1 MASRG
6 GAKIYL
12 VKYEHDFTFDVIISA
27 VIPAG
32 SMDNWYPRV
41 IDEIKKQQEDPV
53 WMSEDKVSQEFHI
66 NSVECEFD
74 VQCLSDILWS
84 LNKTGKDSMIHESL
98 VSDEIFVRHT
108 SHTQSESW
116 CKPKYVVNISPSLP
130 HK

>member
-1 MASRG
+1 MAFPSG
-6 GAKIYL
+6 TKIYL
-12 VKYEHDFTFDVIISA
+12 VKCEHNFKFDVVISA

-53 WMSEDKVSQEFHI
+53 WMSEDKVGQEFHI
-66 NSVECEFD
+66 NFMERKFD

-84 LNKTGKDSMIHESL
+84 LNKTWKESMVHASL
-98 VSDEIFVRHT
+98 VSNEIYVRHT
-108 SHTQSESW
+108 CHTQNESW
-116 CKPKYVVNISPSLP
+116 VKPKYVIKRSPSLS

>member
-1 MASRG
+1 MALPG
-6 GAKIYL
+6 GAKIYP
-12 VKYEHDFTFDVIISA
+12 VKCEHNFTFDVVISA

-66 NSVECEFD
+66 CGARIMF
-74 VQCLSDILWS
+74 VQCLSDILRS
-84 LNKTGKDSMIHESL
+84 LNKTGKDSMVHDSL
-98 VSDEIFVRHT
+98 VCDEIFVRHT
-108 SHTQSESW
+108 SHAQSESW
-116 CKPKYVVNISPSLP
+116 CKLKYMVKISPSLP